1 MPGCFVAL
9 MYRQNG
15 DLTNLLKSKCFLQKR
30 IILLHFVWEE
40 VEVIIEQ
47 MQRKEQLQL
56 GNIFTGLSLWW
67 LFFIQKNLGELYVD
81 PSLM

>member
-30 IILLHFVWEE
+30 IILLHFVWG

-56 GNIFTGLSLWW
+56 GNIFTAVHRTIS
-67 LFFIQKNLGELYVD
+67 FVAVFHANK
-81 PSLM
+81 S

>member
-15 DLTNLLKSKCFLQKR
+15 DLTNLLKSYCFLQKR

-47 MQRKEQLQL
+47 MQRKEQFQL
-56 GNIFTGLSLWW
+56 GNIFTAVHRTIYLVAVFPFS
-67 LFFIQKNLGELYVD
+67 KK
-81 PSLM
+81 S

>member
-1 MPGCFVAL
+1 MLVLRRVLRLARMLCAL

-15 DLTNLLKSKCFLQKR
+15 DLTNLLKSTCFLQKR
-30 IILLHFVWEE
+30 IILLHFVREE

-56 GNIFTGLSLWW
+56 GNMHRTISLVAV
-67 LFFIQKNLGELYVD
+67 FHANK
-81 PSLM
+81 S

>member
-1 MPGCFVAL
+1 MLGCFVSL

-56 GNIFTGLSLWW
+56 GNIFTAVHRTIS
-67 LFFIQKNLGELYVD
+67 FVAVFHAKK
-81 PSLM
+81 S

>member
-56 GNIFTGLSLWW
+56 GNMHRTISLVAV
-67 LFFIQKNLGELYVD
+67 FHANK
-81 PSLM
+81 S